1 MDMPDPRAIDARHD
15 LSALPVSDF
24 ILGLCRSASLGQ
36 VAMFGRAK
44 GFVFGAIPRLKHALP
59 SHDTFPDV
67 CRMINPRAL
76 DASFGKVLAD
86 VALRLAIDGK
96 ALREARGKAEGARPR
111 MSITPKRVA
120 SDKAL
125 YSVLKREAETWC
137 QRRSPCPNCYLCAK
151 SGDIL

>member
-24 ILGLCRSASLGQ
+24 ILGLCRSASFGQ

-76 DASFGKVLAD
+76 DASFGKALAD

-96 ALREARGKAEGARPR
+96 ALREARG
-111 MSITPKRVA
+111 
-120 SDKAL
+120 KAL